1 MPLTCQTTKCGLE
14 FKIEVSDSCYNGTS
28 TDRSGENLKHL
39 VESGK
44 LIKGTVVT
52 KDIIPDE
59 QDQIKAK
66 LLHWS
71 DHLKLD
77 LILTTGGTGF
87 ACRDVTPE
95 ATKAVLEK
103 EALGLTVAMLK
114 GSLEITPMA
123 MLTRLVCGT
132 RGGTLIINLPGSTKG
147 SAECFQI
154 ASVAI
159 PHAVDLL
166 RGHKSSVE
174 KTHSALHAE
183 GIKTASGSLH
193 SHPQLSTECQRNIS
207 KFHITP
213 SASSKMTTG
222 DSEFPASQAL
232 DTSKNILDQAS
243 SSNLLMWKA
252 LLSLP
257 KEVQMSLMNTF
268 SSASTSVPMNQL
280 TTAQQGN
287 TTPHLSSPSE
297 VHCPTSRGH
306 HFVNSIHSSLGSV
319 NALPSNIQVVR
330 PQIMAMNPG
339 RCATGLS
346 DSSSTAT
353 SSAHSQ
359 YHDNASVVSGLS
371 PPTSSNV
378 PSRMNSSQSH
388 STLPTSTQLWQKNRN
403 HQLSTRWLQET
414 QTHHSAGSNLLNSK
428 HYGSASGAQKCPRTG
443 VPVQTTCS
451 GVGQTESLV
460 SHDKVK
466 SCPIPSLLAYTSSQ
480 SHNVSTS
487 SPSPETSIRGSNST
501 HNALHSGYDSE
512 GHSRS
517 ENISAREIKPV
528 VHSSVNSVVQVFLP
542 SSGHS
547 NSNRTYTTD
556 GGLFLNQQAQ
566 CLNMP
571 EFRQA
576 NQRITTLDTVLSSP
590 THAQTFSDVS
600 DDMEVSVEET
610 GSYLNEKHGC
620 QLLSE
625 REIISHHIGHN
636 NHGNPDMDNSP
647 THNHIGPKKL
657 IVGDL
662 KRESQQFTKTSA
674 VEEIHSFD
682 CQTSTGT
689 WAKPSESMISSI
701 KSAKI
706 HYLKTKGELL
716 YVPVG
721 TSLKS
726 FINEHPLVQGIYL
739 HKGKREI
746 KKQLA
751 QLCRQC
757 DVGDQ
762 MTSWRRGKE
771 ILERNR
777 FDDYFDLTEEGKKE
791 QEDVLASR
799 KRDQY
804 VVNWYVWCP
813 GHSNCKRKCGGFG
826 VCVDKCKG
834 MMHKQDR
841 HNCSLMINMKLF
853 LSDLSAWRVNIT
865 GSHVPPGSGIT
876 WVPPVLY
883 KLQSLCGQNKEE
895 SGSRTALK
903 NSPSKAL
910 QKKTGPQGS
919 PAPVGHSFPPALSL
933 TNPSPAKLGRVVNQT
948 AKASATIPSKK
959 RISKMLS
966 SLRRRMQERQSSLKN
981 SAARRVESII
991 VPGDQDSGQL
1001 SSCDKSVS
1009 WCEGNSCTQASMVV
1023 QRDADHVFSASAKH
1037 LVPRN
1042 LKNIFDSFSEQMG
1055 SGIGIQKKCHDD
1067 AGGQTV
1073 GLVTPVTSLIPGDDV
1088 VSSHKLNADT
1098 NLDGIRHCDSD
1109 ISVTCD
1115 LDQPYLNANTLCEI
1129 LQQANSQDMFESQAD
1144 SSSVAVSC
1152 HSDHLHSEPLK
1163 SSDVTGTDLSLHWS
1177 DAAAL
1182 GGPTQSTFHIS
1193 NKLSQVLPSSS
1204 MPAMIMSST
1213 YESSP
1218 SQAYLKSESEAI
1230 ASIVQSLCGASDY
1243 HTMQAIA
1250 LHDPLL
1256 NPQYKD
1262 DLAINDLDNVNGMH
1276 LLESLPSYQEA
1287 TASLAHQL

>member
-1 MPLTCQTTKCGLE
+1 MMMSQVVKLRHWMNLLH
-14 FKIEVSDSCYNGTS
+14 KIG
-28 TDRSGENLKHL
+28 
-39 VESGK
+39 
-44 LIKGTVVT
+44 IKGTVVT

-103 EALGLTVAMLK
+103 EALGLAVAMLK

-297 VHCPTSRGH
+297 VHCPTSSGH

-330 PQIMAMNPG
+330 PQIMTMNTG

-353 SSAHSQ
+353 GSAHSQ
-359 YHDNASVVSGLS
+359 YHDASIVSGLS

-378 PSRMNSSQSH
+378 PFRMNSSQSH

-428 HYGSASGAQKCPRTG
+428 HYGSALGAQKCSRTG

-460 SHDKVK
+460 SHNKVK
-466 SCPIPSLLAYTSSQ
+466 SFPIPSLLTYSQ

-487 SPSPETSIRGSNST
+487 SPSPETSIRGSNPT
-501 HNALHSGYDSE
+501 HNILNSGYDSE
-512 GHSRS
+512 DHGMS
-517 ENISAREIKPV
+517 ENISAREIKPI

-556 GGLFLNQQAQ
+556 GLFLNQQAQ

-576 NQRITTLDTVLSSP
+576 NQRITTLDTVLSPP

-647 THNHIGPKKL
+647 THNHTGPKKL
-657 IVGDL
+657 IVDDL

-689 WAKPSESMISSI
+689 WAKPSETMISSI

-813 GHSNCKRKCGGFG
+813 GHSNCKRKCGAFG
-826 VCVDKCKG
+826 VCVD
-834 MMHKQDR
+834 R
-841 HNCSLMINMKLF
+841 
-853 LSDLSAWRVNIT
+853 
-865 GSHVPPGSGIT
+865 
-876 WVPPVLY
+876 
-883 KLQSLCGQNKEE
+883 
-895 SGSRTALK
+895 
-903 NSPSKAL
+903 
-910 QKKTGPQGS
+910 
-919 PAPVGHSFPPALSL
+919 
-933 TNPSPAKLGRVVNQT
+933 
-948 AKASATIPSKK
+948 
-959 RISKMLS
+959 
-966 SLRRRMQERQSSLKN
+966 
-981 SAARRVESII
+981 
-991 VPGDQDSGQL
+991 
-1001 SSCDKSVS
+1001 
-1009 WCEGNSCTQASMVV
+1009 
-1023 QRDADHVFSASAKH
+1023 
-1037 LVPRN
+1037 
-1042 LKNIFDSFSEQMG
+1042 
-1055 SGIGIQKKCHDD
+1055 
-1067 AGGQTV
+1067 GQTV
-1073 GLVTPVTSLIPGDDV
+1073 GLVTPVTSLIPGYDV
-1088 VSSHKLNADT
+1088 VSSHKLNSDT

-1177 DAAAL
+1177 DA
-1182 GGPTQSTFHIS
+1182 GGPTPSTFHIS

-1204 MPAMIMSST
+1204 MPSMIMSST

-1262 DLAINDLDNVNGMH
+1262 DLAINDLDNVNAMH

-1287 TASLAHQL
+1287 TASLAHQLQLTQENNDLENSDKK